1 MTLINV
7 ARDVQLATFQ
17 GTRHKQSKCYCIAI
31 CSLKFILIDAG
42 EDTQVRF
49 RLSLLLTFPN
59 KCYWG
64 LFDASPKSILPA
76 FFIPGTYVKTK
87 RTHSFIILD
96 REFINDNFTK
106 TDSYLKIH
114 FRV

>member
-1 MTLINV
+1 MLVTI
-7 ARDVQLATFQ
+7 
-17 GTRHKQSKCYCIAI
+17 HK
-31 CSLKFILIDAG
+31 LD
-42 EDTQVRF
+42 F

-64 LFDASPKSILPA
+64 LFDASPKFILPA

-87 RTHSFIILD
+87 GRHSFIILE

-106 TDSYLKIH
+106 TDYYLKIH
-114 FRV
+114 FRVKRMDCCTKLISYVFHAHKNTEQE